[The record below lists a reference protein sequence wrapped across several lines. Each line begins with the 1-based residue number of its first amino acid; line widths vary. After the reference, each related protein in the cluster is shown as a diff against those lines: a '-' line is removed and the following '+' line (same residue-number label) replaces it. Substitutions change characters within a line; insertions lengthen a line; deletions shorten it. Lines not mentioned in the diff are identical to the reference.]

1 MPLER
6 TPVSQDQMATWN
18 DKSGSWIPPKMAAAA
33 SPSMTTNSAESN
45 LPPNAKELEEQ

>member
-18 DKSGSWIPPKMAAAA
+18 DKSGSWVPPKMAAAPPA
-33 SPSMTTNSAESN
+33 MTTNSAESN